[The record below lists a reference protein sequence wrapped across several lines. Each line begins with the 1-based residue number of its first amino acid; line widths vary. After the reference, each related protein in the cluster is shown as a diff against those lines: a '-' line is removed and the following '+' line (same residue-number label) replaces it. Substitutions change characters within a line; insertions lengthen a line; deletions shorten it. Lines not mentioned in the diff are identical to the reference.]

1 VVPLGQRLL
10 EWGLKALAGGLL
22 VVAFAVAAQMIN
34 PKRLA
39 GILSAA
45 PSVALGSLAVTLV
58 IKGVPDAQTAARG
71 MILGAVGFT
80 AYCIA
85 AVPALARWGAWRG
98 SGGALVV
105 WFAVAF
111 LLAWLVPA

>member
-1 VVPLGQRLL
+1 MGEQLL

-22 VVAFAVAAQMIN
+22 VVAFAVAAQMIT

-45 PSVALGSLAVTLV
+45 PSVALGSLIVTV
-58 IKGVPDAQTAARG
+58 VMKGVPDAQTAARG
-71 MILGAVGFT
+71 MVLGAVAFT
-80 AYCIA
+80 VYCLV

-98 SGGALVV
+98 SAGALVA
-105 WFAVAF
+105 WFATAF
-111 LLAWLVPA
+111 LLAWVVPE

>member
-1 VVPLGQRLL
+1 VGEQLL

-22 VVAFAVAAQMIN
+22 VVAFAAAAQMIN

-58 IKGVPDAQTAARG
+58 VKGVPDAQTAAQG
-71 MILGAVGFT
+71 MVLGAIAFT
-80 AYCIA
+80 VYCLVV
-85 AVPALARWGAWRG
+85 VPALARWGARRG
-98 SGGALVV
+98 SAGALLA
-105 WFAVAF
+105 WFAGAF
-111 LLAWLVPA
+111 LLAWVVPA

>member
-1 VVPLGQRLL
+1 MGEHLV

-22 VVAFAVAAQMIN
+22 VVVFAVAAQMIS

-45 PSVALGSLAVTLV
+45 PSVALGSLAVTLLL
-58 IKGVPDAQTAARG
+58 KGAADAQTAARG
-71 MILGAVGFT
+71 MILGAIAFT
-80 AYCIA
+80 VYCAA

-98 SGGALVV
+98 SGVALVA
-105 WFAVAF
+105 WFVVAF
-111 LLAWLVPA
+111 VLVAVVPA